1 MKVNL
6 LFFARLRDLAGVRD
20 REIEIAEGGTLGSL
34 LEQLCGEYGA
44 DFRHQIE
51 TSQGLRIM
59 VNGRENEVLQGLE
72 TVLNEGD
79 TVTFF
84 PLVFGG

>member
-1 MKVNL
+1 VKIKI
-6 LFFARLRDLAGVRD
+6 LFFAQLRDLAGVRD
-20 REIEIAEGGTLGSL
+20 REAEIADGSTLQDL
-34 LEQLCGEYGA
+34 VAQFCREYGA
-44 DFRHQIE
+44 DFQHQIE

-59 VNGRENEVLQGLE
+59 VNGRENEVLDGMQTELKD
-72 TVLNEGD
+72 GD

>member
-1 MKVNL
+1 MKVDL
-6 LFFARLRDLAGVRD
+6 LFFAQLRDLAGVRD
-20 REIEIAEGGTLGSL
+20 REIGITAGSTLADL
-34 LEQLCGEYGA
+34 IEQLCVEYGA

-51 TSQGLRIM
+51 TAQGLRIM
-59 VNGRENEVLQGLE
+59 VNGRENEVLQGRE
-72 TVLNEGD
+72 TELKEGD

>member
-1 MKVNL
+1 MKINL
-6 LFFARLRDLAGVRD
+6 LFFAQLRDLAGVRD
-20 REIEIAEGGTLGSL
+20 REVEVAVGSTLADL
-34 LEQLCGEYGA
+34 VEQLCVEYGA

-51 TSQGLRIM
+51 TSLGLRLL
-59 VNGRENEVLQGLE
+59 VNGRENEVL
-72 TVLNEGD
+72 EGRQTELKADD

>member
-1 MKVNL
+1 MKIKI

-20 REIEIAEGGTLGSL
+20 RDAEIADGSTLGDL
-34 LEQLCGEYGA
+34 VEQFCREYGA

-51 TSQGLRIM
+51 TSKGLRIM
-59 VNGRENEVLQGLE
+59 VNGRENEVLEGLE
-72 TVLNEGD
+72 TELKDGD

>member
-1 MKVNL
+1 MKVSI
-6 LFFARLRDLAGVRD
+6 LFFAKLRDLAGVRD
-20 REIEIAEGGTLGSL
+20 REAVAPDGSTLGDL
-34 LEQLCGEYGA
+34 VEQFCREYGA

-51 TSQGLRIM
+51 TSKGLRIM
-59 VNGRENEVLQGLE
+59 VNGRENEILQGLLTE
-72 TVLNEGD
+72 LKDGD

>member
-6 LFFARLRDLAGVRD
+6 LFFAQLRDLAGVRD
-20 REIEIAEGGTLGSL
+20 REVEAVDGSTLADL
-34 LEQLCGEYGA
+34 VEQLCREYGT

-59 VNGRENEVLQGLE
+59 VNGRENEVLQGRE
-72 TVLNEGD
+72 TVLKDGD

>member
-1 MKVNL
+1 MKINL

-20 REIEIAEGGTLGSL
+20 REIEIAGSSTLGSL
-34 LEQLCGEYGA
+34 VEQLCVEYGA
-44 DFRHQIE
+44 DFRHQVE

-72 TVLNEGD
+72 TELKDDD